1 MSKLDVFDSSYY
13 GGAVIAWVCEDGGIG
28 TVLGEV
34 GDSSDHETRLAE
46 EAIRGSGIDCGN
58 SSRAFVFES
67 ERDAR
72 RALRAAR
79 AAVKAG
85 KVWPEWATTAV
96 ANGWSPPKGWKP

>member
-1 MSKLDVFDSSYY
+1 MSKLDVFDASYY
-13 GGAVIAWVCEDGGIG
+13 GGAVIAWVCEDGEIG
-28 TVLGEV
+28 TVLG
-34 GDSSDHETRLAE
+34 GSGSSDHETQLAE
-46 EAIRGSGIDCGN
+46 AAICDSGVNCSS